1 MSRYR
6 VAPQAREDIKEIY
19 RYIKAENPSAAKR
32 VRDRLYEKCRLLAAQ
47 PYVGWMHPELPA
59 EFRCTTAGNLV
70 IVYRPRDNGVD
81 IVHIVHSARD
91 VEALLPGDE

>member
-19 RYIKAENPSAAKR
+19 RYIKAENPSAAQR
-32 VRDRLYEKCRLLAAQ
+32 VRLRLYEKFRLLATQ
-47 PYVGWMHPELPA
+47 PYVGWVHPQLPKEL
-59 EFRCTTAGNLV
+59 RCTTAGNLV

-81 IVHIVHSARD
+81 ILHIVHSARD
-91 VEALLPGDE
+91 VDALLPTED